1 MATIPGVAVLETIV
15 RRRLIDPHLGAT
27 VVLIEAPSGYGKS
40 VLAEQLIDAWGLAPL
55 RVRLTG
61 ETGPEELVD
70 RIRRA
75 ARRTGL
81 GDVVTAL
88 AGDQPRAALDNVVT
102 MCANGRMDFTLF
114 VDDAH
119 FLAATAFEMLRQFI
133 ADLPESCRVVI
144 CRRPA
149 DAIGALPTWH
159 VLSIDDLKMTKTEI
173 AELLGGGA
181 RPSLIDDLEMITTGW
196 PAAISVAI
204 CRLRDD
210 PSWSP
215 SHRSAGIKLLGG
227 LIDDLI
233 ADQGEVLTR
242 LALLPMLDEFTA
254 ERAAGPGALT
264 ILRRTGLPHRFEA
277 GWTTIPDS
285 IRDGLLSRSSSVP
298 ELSMASLLTIAQHY
312 AARGELAAAIQL
324 LSDAHLFEEITDL
337 LARQHWTD
345 LEALGLTQVDQLLDL
360 FGNTG
365 PASAADLAL
374 RAIWAAEANH
384 PTLRSK
390 FYEQLTRLEGLPPP
404 LARAVEA
411 ERIRMLTKTIQP
423 TEAVDCADKL
433 LALTPPDELI
443 TRGRALLASAHAHA
457 VIGTEVDHARA
468 HVQFEQAAQL
478 FEITHEHRWRAEAL
492 ARLGYSVLF
501 HQGRPHDGAAAM
513 ETALSLLPSGDRTRA
528 AWLSSYADVLDT
540 VGKGVEAQ
548 AAANEAIDIGERLN
562 DHGVVGLGL
571 WSRAWIAGRR
581 GDHAALWGAMG
592 QVEALQPGWLSS
604 HSGIEFYGS
613 VADFLVTLG
622 DIEGTRYCEMKARKL
637 HERWQYQGAIDMMMA
652 RIEAHIGDPET
663 ALTLLERADASLGAQ
678 PNTRWVRRLES
689 ALACLRLGDLERARA
704 FVDDAM
710 QMTRSMGVPDLP
722 ARFERSL
729 LDRLAVLNADDS
741 TTTTTT
747 TEEPIVITLLGTFSV
762 RHGHRDLTPPAGH
775 PSTLVKVLALRRRL
789 TVDAIIDVLWPD
801 VDVDT
806 GRARLRNTMNRLRSR
821 SGAIIE
827 RHGDSLVLA
836 PASIIDVEAFEAAAA
851 AALTAD
857 HIRRIGLARRAIS
870 LYADD
875 LLPGDVFDD
884 WAAAARERLRRRFLA
899 LIDLVAEA
907 AEAEGSL
914 DEAAR
919 LLDIGIAS
927 DPLDEQR
934 YIRLG
939 HLLTNQGRSGASR
952 QISRQG
958 IAVFTDLGLEP
969 SRELL
974 QLGA

>member
-1 MATIPGVAVLETIV
+1 M
-15 RRRLIDPHLGAT
+15 
-27 VVLIEAPSGYGKS
+27 VLIEAPSGYGKS
-40 VLAEQLIDAWGLAPL
+40 VLAEQLVDAWELAPL

-61 ETGPEELVD
+61 GTGPEELVD

-75 ARRTGL
+75 ARRAGL
-81 GDVVTAL
+81 GDVVAAL
-88 AGDQPRAALDNVVT
+88 AGDEPVAALDNVAT
-102 MCANGRMDFTLF
+102 LCADGRFDLTLL

-119 FLAATAFEMLRQFI
+119 FLTSSAVELLSRFV
-133 ADLPESCRVVI
+133 ADLPESCRAVI
-144 CRRPA
+144 GRRPD
-149 DAIGALPTWH
+149 DAIGSLLAVH
-159 VLSIDDLKMTKTEI
+159 SLSIDDLRMTAPEI
-173 AELLGGGA
+173 AELLGERA
-181 RPSLIDDLEMITTGW
+181 RPSLVDDLYTITAGW
-196 PAAISVAI
+196 PAAISVAVA
-204 CRLRDD
+204 RLRDD

-227 LIDDLI
+227 LIGDLI
-233 ADQGEVLTR
+233 QDHGDVLTR
-242 LALLPMLDEFTA
+242 LALLPMLDEVTA
-254 ERAAGPGALT
+254 EVVAGRGALT
-264 ILRRTGLPHRFEA
+264 MLRRTGLPHRVEA

-285 IRDGLLSRSSSVP
+285 IREGLLS
-298 ELSMASLLTIAQHY
+298 LSDSAAALPVDALLTVAQRY

-324 LSDAHLFEEITDL
+324 LSDARRFEEIADL

-345 LEALGLTQVDQLLDL
+345 LEALGLSQVDQLLDL
-360 FGNTG
+360 FGDSG
-365 PASAADLAL
+365 PTSAAELTL
-374 RAIWAAEANH
+374 RATWAAEANH
-384 PTLRSK
+384 PILRTK
-390 FYEQLTRLEGLPPP
+390 FFERLARLEDLPPP
-404 LARAVEA
+404 LARAVDA
-411 ERIRMLTKTIQP
+411 ERVRMLTKTMQP
-423 TEAVDCADKL
+423 AEAVDLAEKL
-433 LALTPPDELI
+433 LAVTPPDELI

-457 VIGTEVDHARA
+457 VTGTEIGHSRA
-468 HVQFEQAAQL
+468 HSQFEQAAQL

-501 HQGRPHDGAAAM
+501 HQGRPHEAAAAM

-540 VGKGVEAQ
+540 VGKDVEAQ
-548 AAANEAIDIGERLN
+548 AAANEAIDIGERLH
-562 DHGVVGLGL
+562 DHGVIGLGL

-581 GDHAALWGAMG
+581 GDRVALWGAVRE
-592 QVEALQPGWLSS
+592 VEALQPGWLSS

-613 VADFLVTLG
+613 IADHMVTLD
-622 DIEGTRYCEMKARKL
+622 DIEGTRYCETKAREL
-637 HERWQYQGAIDMMMA
+637 HEQWPYQGAIDMMMA
-652 RIEAHIGDPET
+652 RIEAHIGDPQA
-663 ALTLLERADASLGAQ
+663 ALALLERADASLGAQ

-689 ALACLRLGDLERARA
+689 ALACLRLGDLDRARA

-710 QMTRSMGVPDLP
+710 QMAQSMGVPDLP
-722 ARFERSL
+722 ARFERPL
-729 LDRLAVLNADDS
+729 LDRLAALNAVAS
-741 TTTTTT
+741 TPTTTTD
-747 TEEPIVITLLGTFSV
+747 ERFVITLLGTFSV

-789 TVDAIIDVLWPD
+789 TVDAVIDVLWPD
-801 VDVDT
+801 TDLDT

-827 RHGDSLVLA
+827 RQDDSLMLA
-836 PASIIDVEAFEAAAA
+836 PASITDVEAFEAAAA
-851 AALTAD
+851 EALVAD
-857 HIRRIGLARRAIS
+857 GARRVGLARKAIS
-870 LYADD
+870 LYADE

-884 WAAAARERLRRRFLA
+884 WTAAPRERLMRRFLA

-934 YIRLG
+934 YVRLG
-939 HLLTNQGRSGASR
+939 YLLRNQGRTGASR
-952 QISRQG
+952 QVSQRG

-974 QLGA
+974 QLGG